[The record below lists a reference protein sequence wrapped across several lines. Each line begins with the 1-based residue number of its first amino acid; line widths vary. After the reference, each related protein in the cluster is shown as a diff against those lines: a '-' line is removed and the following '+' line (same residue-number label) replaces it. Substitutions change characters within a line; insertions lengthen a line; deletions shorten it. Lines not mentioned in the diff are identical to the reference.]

1 MAESSQ
7 TDSDGKSSTDGFRK
21 YNIPLEQVPR
31 LSFDDPRVDEY
42 IGDMKPVLI
51 TGSNLIQSA
60 MKWDLEYIS
69 EHMPNSNLTVIIS
82 KDHNFKLYLQ
92 QVLDSSVGPQL
103 VQDFLHFN
111 WDWAKNKQKI
121 HGWGPLTSNLLLIS
135 MEGNVTPCHY
145 DEQQNLFVGIRGF
158 KRCILFPP
166 EQFDCLYPPPVSHPH
181 DRQSQV
187 DFENPDLQRFPRF
200 REAKGMEA
208 VVGPGDIL
216 YIPLYWWHHIESKQK
231 EDYTVS
237 LNFWYK
243 TKPTGD
249 IEYPLKGHQKVA
261 ILRNIEKMVA
271 EALQNQ
277 EEVSHLMRALVLGR
291 YTE

>member
-1 MAESSQ
+1 MHSL
-7 TDSDGKSSTDGFRK
+7 
-21 YNIPLEQVPR
+21 NI
-31 LSFDDPRVDEY
+31 
-42 IGDMKPVLI
+42 
-51 TGSNLIQSA
+51 A
-60 MKWDLEYIS
+60 
-69 EHMPNSNLTVIIS
+69 
-82 KDHNFKLYLQ
+82 
-92 QVLDSSVGPQL
+92 
-103 VQDFLHFN
+103 
-111 WDWAKNKQKI
+111 
-121 HGWGPLTSNLLLIS
+121 
-135 MEGNVTPCHY
+135 GNVTPCHY

-187 DFENPDLQRFPRF
+187 DFENPDLQKVSQVSWKPKVWR
-200 REAKGMEA
+200 
-208 VVGPGDIL
+208 L
-216 YIPLYWWHHIESKQK
+216 WWVRLKQK